1 MVELQIISEF
11 ILNNV
16 QYFIIGLTL
25 IFLMALIVF
34 INININNLVLLK
46 IASMVEDVKHV
57 NNFLFR

>member
-34 INININNLVLLK
+34 ININIKLAK
-46 IASMVEDVKHV
+46 MT
-57 NNFLFR
+57 

>member
-34 INININNLVLLK
+34 ININIK
-46 IASMVEDVKHV
+46 RSIKKTI
-57 NNFLFR
+57 

>member
-34 INININNLVLLK
+34 INITQ
-46 IASMVEDVKHV
+46 
-57 NNFLFR
+57 

>member
-34 INININNLVLLK
+34 ININRSPIY
-46 IASMVEDVKHV
+46 DVS
-57 NNFLFR
+57 FL

>member
-34 INININNLVLLK
+34 INEGFSYSRTREK
-46 IASMVEDVKHV
+46 STG
-57 NNFLFR
+57 F